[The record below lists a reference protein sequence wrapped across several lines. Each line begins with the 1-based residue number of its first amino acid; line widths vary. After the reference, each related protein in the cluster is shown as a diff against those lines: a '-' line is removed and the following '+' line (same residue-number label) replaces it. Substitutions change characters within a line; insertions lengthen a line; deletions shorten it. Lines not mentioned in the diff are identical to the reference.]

1 MSLDVFN
8 KDTLFSRMST
18 NDYFIKVI
26 YRLKPDFDYNEN
38 IQILENLHNNII
50 DNIDDTNLSDTQ
62 FQSIEKNYI
71 SPSNTD
77 QIKYI
82 FIPKVMPHL
91 KYQKWCKPK
100 ISITYIHTRS
110 SYSLKTFKDLLSTHF
125 EMSIDKFINNI
136 GPL

>member
-1 MSLDVFN
+1 
-8 KDTLFSRMST
+8 MST

-26 YRLKPDFDYNEN
+26 YNRLKPDFDYNEN

-50 DNIDDTNLSDTQ
+50 DNIDDTNLLDTQ

-82 FIPKVMPHL
+82 FIPKVD
-91 KYQKWCKPK
+91 KNIKNEWKF
-100 ISITYIHTRS
+100 SFS
-110 SYSLKTFKDLLSTHF
+110 SCSRLQF
-125 EMSIDKFINNI
+125 
-136 GPL
+136 